1 MTTKKKTSKTEKLL
15 EALRSGDVD
24 VRCRAADNPNATPEV
39 LLIALKDKN
48 EWVRE
53 NAASNRNATP
63 EVLLVALKD
72 KDCQVRMNAA
82 DNPKIKSLNL
92 STDKWLELVAGG
104 FFEGNLKNVP
114 PHVKKDPRYG
124 SIRLLSKLVQ

>member
-15 EALRSGDVD
+15 EALRSGHES
-24 VRCRAADNPNATPEV
+24 VRRAAASNPNATPEV
-39 LLIALKDKN
+39 LLVAVKD
-48 EWVRE
+48 EEACVRYQ
-53 NAASNRNATP
+53 AAANPNATP

-72 KDCQVRMNAA
+72 KNEWVRRHAA
-82 DNPKIKSLNL
+82 RNPNIKSLNL